1 MITRRQIGWILI
13 VSSILLAIIG
23 FLMIDWS
30 EWEEPINKGNFI
42 LFILKKAKI
51 WNKGEEFKYVDV
63 SIPEK
68 CVRIEKYR
76 PFEFSFFRKRIIELP
91 ERTYYSF
98 QENDYECRGRVEPVV
113 VAEVPWF
120 TSYNWEIDFY
130 SPSKELATLKIRYWR
145 EGIHYKN
152 WLIFCVILAFI
163 GSILVI
169 TYKPEQ

>member
-1 MITRRQIGWILI
+1 MITRRQVGWVLI
-13 VSSILLAIIG
+13 VGSITLAILG
-23 FLMIDWS
+23 FLMINWDK
-30 EWEEPINKGNFI
+30 WEKPTN
-42 LFILKKAKI
+42 LVSFILKEAKV
-51 WNKGEEFKYVDV
+51 WHKEVEFKYVDV

-68 CVRIEKYR
+68 CVRIEKYK

-120 TSYNWEIDFY
+120 TSYNWKIDSY
-130 SPSKELATLKIRYWR
+130 SPSKELATLEIRYWR
-145 EGIHYKN
+145 EGIHYRN

-169 TYKPEQ
+169 TYKPKVKQ